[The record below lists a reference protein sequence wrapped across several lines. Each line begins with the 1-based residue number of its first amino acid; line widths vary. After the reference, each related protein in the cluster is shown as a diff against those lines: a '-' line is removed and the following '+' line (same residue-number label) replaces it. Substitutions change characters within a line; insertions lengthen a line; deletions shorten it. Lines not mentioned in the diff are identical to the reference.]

1 MTLDLS
7 LTAIAVSLSSFT
19 IAYFS
24 INWLIRTRPG
34 WALDR
39 PNSRSL
45 HTQPV
50 PRIGG
55 LGIWL
60 GVIISCLI
68 GQISI
73 PIAIGAGLGMLLL
86 VSLVDDIKPQPVW
99 LRLLVHMAA
108 AGAFAY
114 WLLPGF
120 SSLAVW
126 GAVAAIVWMTNL
138 FNFMDGSDGLAG
150 GMTVIGFGYFGI
162 FALLAGDGNFA
173 MIHFSIAAA
182 TMAFLLHNFYPAHIF
197 LGDVGSIP
205 LGFLAATL
213 GIWGWVQGV
222 WSMGL
227 PLMVFSPFIADATV
241 TLIKRLLAGKKIW
254 QAHREHYYQRIIQ
267 CGFGHRNTALAA
279 YVLMLS
285 VGGSALWAD
294 LQDPSMQLRVLLA
307 WGGIYLILMF
317 VFDRCYQKYHRT
329 RG

>member
-7 LTAIAVSLSSFT
+7 LTAIAVSLSSFFV
-19 IAYFS
+19 AYFS
-24 INWLIRTRPG
+24 ILWLIRSKPA

-55 LGIWL
+55 LGLWL
-60 GVIISCLI
+60 GVIISGLVW
-68 GQISI
+68 QIPI
-73 PIAIGAGLGMLLL
+73 PIAIGGGAGMLLL
-86 VSLVDDIKPQPVW
+86 VSLADDLKPQPVW
-99 LRLLVHMAA
+99 LRLLVHMVA
-108 AGAFAY
+108 AGTFAY

-120 SSLAVW
+120 GSLAIW

-138 FNFMDGSDGLAG
+138 YNFMDGSDGLAG

-182 TMAFLLHNFYPAHIF
+182 AMAFLLHNFYPARIF

-205 LGFLAATL
+205 LGFLAITL
-213 GIWGWVQGV
+213 GIWGWTQGV
-222 WSMGL
+222 WSLGL

-241 TLIKRLLAGKKIW
+241 TLVKRLLAGKKIW
-254 QAHREHYYQRIIQ
+254 QAHRGHYYQRIIQ
-267 CGFGHRNTALAA
+267 CGFGHRNTALAG
-279 YVLMLS
+279 YGLMLA
-285 VGGSALWAD
+285 VGGSALWIET
-294 LQDPSMQLRVLLA
+294 QDPSVQFRMLLA
-307 WGGIYLILMF
+307 WGGIYLILMI
-317 VFDRCYQKYHRT
+317 VFDCYQKNHHT

>member
-7 LTAIAVSLSSFT
+7 LTAIAVSLSSFWV
-19 IAYFS
+19 AYFS
-24 INWLIRTRPG
+24 IVWLIRSKPA

-55 LGIWL
+55 LGLWL
-60 GVIISCLI
+60 GVITSWLVW
-68 GQISI
+68 QI
-73 PIAIGAGLGMLLL
+73 PVPVAIGAGAGMLLL
-86 VSLVDDIKPQPVW
+86 VSLTDDIKPQPVW
-99 LRLLVHMAA
+99 LRLFVHMSA
-108 AGAFAY
+108 AGAFVY
-114 WLLPGF
+114 WLMPGF
-120 SSLAVW
+120 SALAVW
-126 GAVAAIVWMTNL
+126 GAVAAVVWMTNL
-138 FNFMDGSDGLAG
+138 YNFMDGSDGLAG

-182 TMAFLLHNFYPAHIF
+182 AMAFLLHNFYPARIF

-205 LGFLAATL
+205 LGFLAVTL
-213 GIWGWVQGV
+213 GIWGWVQDI

-227 PLMVFSPFIADATV
+227 PFMVFSPFIADATV
-241 TLIKRLLAGKKIW
+241 TLVKRLLAGKKIW

-267 CGFGHRNTALAA
+267 CGFGHRNTALAG
-279 YVLMLS
+279 YVLMLA

-294 LQDPSMQLRVLLA
+294 RQDPSMQFRMMLV
-307 WGGIYLILMF
+307 WGGIYLILM
-317 VFDRCYQKYHRT
+317 VIFDFYQKNHRT